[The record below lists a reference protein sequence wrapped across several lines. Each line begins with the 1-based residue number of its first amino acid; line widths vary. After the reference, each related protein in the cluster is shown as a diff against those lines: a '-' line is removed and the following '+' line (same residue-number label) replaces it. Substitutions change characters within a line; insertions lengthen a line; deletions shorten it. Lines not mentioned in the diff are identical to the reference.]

1 MCGDG
6 YHSFFKKRQITFQK
20 SPLKS
25 HSKLL
30 KRTGTYQIFQGKPEH
45 GTIQGIHEWIITD
58 THFLWNNVRPLT
70 GTSAN

>member
-1 MCGDG
+1 MGPSFGKIPKIDPPPVFKTQKMC
-6 YHSFFKKRQITFQK
+6 
-20 SPLKS
+20 
-25 HSKLL
+25 LL
-30 KRTGTYQIFQGKPEH
+30 KRTGTYQIFQRKPEH